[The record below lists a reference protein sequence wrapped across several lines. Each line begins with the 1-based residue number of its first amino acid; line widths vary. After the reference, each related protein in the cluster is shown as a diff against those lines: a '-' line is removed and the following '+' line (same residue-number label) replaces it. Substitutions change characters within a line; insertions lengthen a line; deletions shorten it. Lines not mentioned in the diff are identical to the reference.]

1 MEKLRKATLKYLEQQ
16 LEDYQTIDDE
26 IARMRI
32 RVTAIDPRFVPF
44 MEEVED
50 VEMEGNNEI

>member
-1 MEKLRKATLKYLEQQ
+1 MEKLRKTTLKYLEQQ

-32 RVTAIDPRFVPF
+32 RVTAIDPKFVPF

-50 VEMEGNNEI
+50 DEVEEDDEI